1 MTFYNIIFGI
11 LFLGACQ
18 AFLFS
23 LNSETD
29 TRLIA
34 LVALMIFND
43 AVNTAEAV
51 EQRDFGYTIEMKL
64 IDLASFLVLATSLI
78 LLSENT
84 KNFLDVP
91 IYPSLPEFIKHPSV
105 PPALLLAYCGLV
117 AGWNRTSK
125 DIRQRSE
132 WPWHLIAAV
141 SAIVIALLV
150 LVALRP
156 VRIEHSAAYTLVIGM
171 AMAGT
176 LGYLFSYSFIK
187 QKSHAAP
194 EMNRV

>member
-18 AFLFS
+18 AFLLS
-23 LNSETD
+23 LNCGTD
-29 TRLIA
+29 TRLIT

-43 AVNTAEAV
+43 AVNTAEVV
-51 EQRDFGYTIEMKL
+51 EQRQFAYTIEMKL
-64 IDLASFLVLATSLI
+64 IDLASFLVLATTLI

-105 PPALLLAYCGLV
+105 PPALLLVYCGLV
-117 AGWNRTSK
+117 AGWNRTST
-125 DIRQRSE
+125 DISQQSE

-141 SAIVIALLV
+141 SAIVGALLA
-150 LVALRP
+150 LVVLRP
-156 VRIEHSAAYTLVIGM
+156 FRIEHSTAYSLVIGI

-187 QKSHAAP
+187 KK
-194 EMNRV
+194 